1 VEYGKEFCRIVW
13 SGVLSYIYDLR
24 FFHIQMVYGLWCL
37 TTFSTLFQLYRGGQF
52 YWCRKLEYPAKTTDL
67 SQVIDKLYH
76 IILYQIQS
84 DMLFNANSVIF
95 NQYHGEN
102 KLH

>member
-1 VEYGKEFCRIVW
+1 M
-13 SGVLSYIYDLR
+13 YDLR

-52 YWCRKLEYPAKTTDL
+52 YWWRKPEYPEKPTDL

-76 IILYQIQS
+76 IILYRVHHIQ
-84 DMLFNANSVIF
+84 MLLAITSADCSLQLLCKI
-95 NQYHGEN
+95 
-102 KLH
+102 